1 MDISKFIL
9 DNKKIIDNNIEDYFK
24 SLKKHNPTLYNA
36 MRYSVLNGGKR
47 LRPILCIA
55 TAKCFNTNIKKVLPS
70 ALAIEFFH
78 CSTLVHDDLPCMDND
93 FLRRGHPTCHIKFGE
108 ANAIL
113 AGDAL
118 IIESFKIF
126 AKYNNK
132 IITEFSDSVGA
143 QGVIAGQVSDLSAED
158 QEASEELLKYIHI
171 NKTAKLIR
179 ASVKIGALVSN
190 ASAEQINKLSSYG
203 EKIGLAFQIKDDIL
217 DKLSSSHKIGKSV
230 NSDTTKGKM
239 TYPSVYGL
247 KKSEVIMKELVNES
261 IDDINSLDIDTKILE
276 KIARY
281 VIEREN

>member
-1 MDISKFIL
+1 MDINKFIL
-9 DNKKIIDNNIEDYFK
+9 NNKKIIDNNIEDYFK

-55 TAKCFNTNIKKVLPS
+55 TAKCFNTNIEKVLPS

-118 IIESFKIF
+118 IIESFKILGE
-126 AKYNNK
+126 YSNK
-132 IITEFSDSVGA
+132 ILTEFSNSVGA
-143 QGVIAGQVSDLSAED
+143 EGVIAGQVSDLYAEK
-158 QEASEELLKYIHI
+158 QAPSKELLKFIHL
-171 NKTAKLIR
+171 NKTAKLIQT
-179 ASVKIGALVSN
+179 SVKIGALVSN
-190 ASAEQINKLSSYG
+190 ASDEQINILSAYG

-217 DKLSSSHKIGKSV
+217 DQLSSSYKIGKSTH
-230 NSDTTKGKM
+230 SDTLKGKM

-247 KKSEVIMKELVNES
+247 EKSESIMKELINES
-261 IDDINSLDIDTKILE
+261 IDQINSLDIDTKILKRIAEYIIDRE
-276 KIARY
+276 K
-281 VIEREN
+281 

>member
-24 SLKKHNPTLYNA
+24 SLKKHNSTLYNA

-55 TAKCFNTNIKKVLPS
+55 TAKCFNTNIEKVLPS

-171 NKTAKLIR
+171 NKTAKLIK

-230 NSDTTKGKM
+230 NSDTSKGKM

-261 IDDINSLDIDTKILE
+261 IDEINSLDIDTKIL
-276 KIARY
+276 KRIAKY